1 MRCRK
6 EKNLWDRELVSQK
19 HSFKKEGLIISV
31 CYYVEVK
38 ENDNRKK
45 LAFILAIRSLVPL
58 RM

>member
-1 MRCRK
+1 MVRCRK

-45 LAFILAIRSLVPL
+45 WHLF
-58 RM
+58 